1 MPVSV
6 SGTMADGLGTT
17 KVVVQT
23 GSELARSGC
32 GTERSVRAAALWGIA
47 GVERLPTVASAPAP
61 AADFKNALRSMTL
74 LPIGTAADFA
84 VKRMLSPD
92 RNLQVCSKSSQNE
105 LKSLP

>member
-1 MPVSV
+1 
-6 SGTMADGLGTT
+6 MADALRTT
-17 KVVVQT
+17 KVVVHT
-23 GSELARSGC
+23 GSKLARSAC
-32 GTERSVRAAALWGIA
+32 GTKRSVRAATLWEIA

-84 VKRMLSPD
+84 VKRMLGPD
-92 RNLQVCSKSSQNE
+92 RNLQACSKSSQNK